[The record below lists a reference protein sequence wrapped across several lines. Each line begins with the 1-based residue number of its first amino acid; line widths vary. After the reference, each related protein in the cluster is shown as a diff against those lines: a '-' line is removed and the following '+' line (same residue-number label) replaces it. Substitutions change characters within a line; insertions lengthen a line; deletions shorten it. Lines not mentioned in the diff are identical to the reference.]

1 MPWSN
6 GEVKLRLSFAEDII
20 LNEYDDK
27 FVRKSVFMI
36 DCNGMLKWS
45 WNNKNVWSRKISQLQ
60 FSLHVRPF

>member
-36 DCNGMLKWS
+36 DCNGMLKWL
-45 WNNKNVWSRKISQLQ
+45 WNN
-60 FSLHVRPF
+60 